1 MIVDVAQVVQNHK
14 KPPSRIAP
22 SQGAKGFA
30 DVQDRLAT
38 TKQATEAVCVHI
50 IESQKRFASLQAAIS
65 RSQAPRSFL
74 PGPSQTTD
82 GLQIQKA
89 PLAETHYRAARRAPP
104 IERADEFFLRSKA
117 GSVEVFQVRTRWA
130 VSPSR
135 RSSRPTPP
143 PVTPASTFP

>member
-1 MIVDVAQVVQNHK
+1 MIVDVAQIVQNHK
-14 KPPSRIAP
+14 KPPSRIALA
-22 SQGAKGFA
+22 QGAKGFA

-82 GLQIQKA
+82 GLQIQRA
-89 PLAETHYRAARRAPP
+89 PLVETQYRAVRRTVP
-104 IERADEFFLRSKA
+104 IERTDQFFLRSNS
-117 GSVEVFQVRTRWA
+117 GSLEVFQVRTR
-130 VSPSR
+130 
-135 RSSRPTPP
+135 
-143 PVTPASTFP
+143 